1 MAFHEAEPAGFG
13 HRVVGRG
20 STNDA
25 PGDGVRNHSVVEVP
39 DVSAHPFPVGPVLGV
54 VVPDI
59 GHVTVPSC
67 HKGAASQAGVM
78 FGGSCVLPGD
88 LGSINYRFYPPI
100 LVSVTR

>member
-20 STNDA
+20 STNNA
-25 PGDGVRNHSVVEVP
+25 PDDGVRNHSVVEVP
-39 DVSAHPFPVGPVLGV
+39 DVSAHPFPLGPVVGV

-59 GHVTVPSC
+59 GHL
-67 HKGAASQAGVM
+67 

-88 LGSINYRFYPPI
+88 LALYMTDSTLHTGQCDTGHTAAKSGCRELYLI
-100 LVSVTR
+100 